1 MQQII
6 SQNARN
12 HLVPWHEMN
21 QEQRTRRIK
30 QLWSKVRMFVR
41 LRRSLNSVKQDAE
54 RREIDEMYQQ
64 DKEDADSDSEELNT
78 EEDEEE
84 KREQGIPWY

>member
-1 MQQII
+1 
-6 SQNARN
+6 
-12 HLVPWHEMN
+12 MN

>member
-1 MQQII
+1 MDQ
-6 SQNARN
+6 A
-12 HLVPWHEMN
+12 
-21 QEQRTRRIK
+21 QRKRRIR

-64 DKEDADSDSEELNT
+64 DKEEGDSDSEELNS
-78 EEDEEE
+78 ESDDEAKAQE
-84 KREQGIPWY
+84 GALPWY